1 VAEDPVSDITRAAVL
16 GGGTMGVGIC
26 QVLATAG
33 IHTRLVSS
41 SPSRARASLEGL
53 ARRTEASVR
62 AGLVS
67 EEVPRQVADHVEAA
81 DGVAEAVDAAGVV
94 FEAVPEQPD
103 LKRAVLAEASGAMTA
118 STILATNTS
127 SLPIG
132 SLAEAV
138 AHPDRFV
145 GVHWFNPPEWIP
157 GIEVI
162 PGPRTAP
169 EVLRDVELLLRR
181 LGKTPVRVGDSAGF
195 VANRLQ
201 YALFTE
207 ALRCI
212 EEGVATA
219 AEIDEIV
226 RSSFGFRLPF
236 FGPLEIA
243 DMAGLDVYMAV
254 YDVLERAL
262 GPRFRRPDVLIE
274 AVEAGRLGTKT
285 GRGLREYEAGQI
297 EELLMRR
304 DRRYKALEDLLRT
317 ERLDPKATD
326 NR

>member
-1 VAEDPVSDITRAAVL
+1 VAEDPVSDVTRAAVL

-41 SPSRARASLEGL
+41 SPSRTRASLERL
-53 ARRTEASVR
+53 ARRTEANVR
-62 AGLVS
+62 VGLVS
-67 EEVPRQVADHVEAA
+67 EQVPRQVADHVEAA
-81 DGVAEAVDAAGVV
+81 DGVAEAVDAAEVI
-94 FEAVPEQPD
+94 FEAVPERPD
-103 LKRAVLAEASGAMTA
+103 LKRAVLAEASGAMTP

-127 SLPIG
+127 SLPIR
-132 SLAEAV
+132 SLAEAI
-138 AHPDRFV
+138 AHPDRFI

-162 PGPRTAP
+162 PAPRTAP
-169 EVLRDVELLLRR
+169 EVIRDVELLLRR
-181 LGKTPVRVGDSAGF
+181 LGKAPVRVGDSAGF

-207 ALRCI
+207 ALRCV

-219 AEIDEIV
+219 GEVDEIV

-236 FGPLEIA
+236 YGPLEIA

-254 YDVLERAL
+254 YEVLERAF
-262 GPRFRRPDVLIE
+262 GQRFRPPGILLE

-285 GRGLREYEAGQI
+285 GRGLREYEAAEIQ
-297 EELLMRR
+297 ELLTRR
-304 DRRYKALEDLLRT
+304 DRRYKALEALLRT
-317 ERLDPKATD
+317 ERLDPKPTD

>member
-1 VAEDPVSDITRAAVL
+1 MAEDPVSAVTRAAVL

-41 SPSRARASLEGL
+41 TPSRTRASLERL
-53 ARRTEASVR
+53 ARRTEAHVR
-62 AGLVS
+62 DGLRS
-67 EEVPRQVADHVEAA
+67 DKIPRQVADHVEAA
-81 DGVAEAVDAAGVV
+81 DGVANAVAAAQVV

-103 LKRAVLAEASGAMTA
+103 LKRVVLAEASGAMTA
-118 STILATNTS
+118 SGILATNTS
-127 SLPIG
+127 SLPIR

-138 AHPDRFV
+138 ARPDRFL

-169 EVLRDVELLLRR
+169 MVLRDVELLLRR

-207 ALRCI
+207 ALRCV
-212 EEGVATA
+212 EEGVARA
-219 AEIDEIV
+219 EEIDEIV

-236 FGPLEIA
+236 YGPLEIA

-262 GPRFRRPDVLIE
+262 GPRFQRPEILIE

-285 GRGLREYEAGQI
+285 GRGLREYDAGQI
-297 EELLMRR
+297 EEMLTRR
-304 DRRYKALEDLLRT
+304 DRLYKALEDLLRT
-317 ERLDPKATD
+317 ERLDPKPTD